1 MTDTSLSD
9 RKKSLVYSFPQT
21 LGFFLREL
29 LAVSLILLLE
39 QRVSSYDF
47 FNTAFVLLL
56 VLLTFRTPYVNSYAF
71 LFEISSIGK
80 WSVSHHV
87 GLQKHQ
93 DFTQNLFLFVAV
105 IGAHIGAAIGA
116 AALRVL
122 VDVSYGLETM
132 SLGHGTD
139 PMLGVSVDSLRNID
153 TFWGTEK
160 RIERLASAG
169 LFNGTRSV
177 TLPIGDLSYLGLDSA
192 AVALWYL
199 IEETGYVT
207 LLCMCYVH
215 IWMGAGLAK
224 DEMKPME
231 PFKPEFWKR
240 LFRMSFLFA
249 IVNTALHRCFPTA
262 HGSLHH
268 TIFKC
273 QYQSWNPNVHLVDND
288 NQEPLIRVLGGLIGV
303 VIAYSYN
310 KILVATRD
318 NKDDEGFYYR
328 LVWGREPV
336 MDEKDVKGSAYQS
349 DRKYTRYG
357 GAGSGGGGKYS
368 KMAMI
373 VSPTTPQDG
382 YDPAA
387 DCDMHTICVTQ
398 TRCRKHPDGSGCS
411 AECKSSNSE
420 AISGNGSTGGG
431 GWGSNFKLRIPYSL
445 DYVK

>member
-1 MTDTSLSD
+1 M
-9 RKKSLVYSFPQT
+9 YSFPQT
-21 LGFFLREL
+21 LGLFMREL

-47 FNTAFVLLL
+47 FNSAFVLLL
-56 VLLTFRTPYVNSYAF
+56 VLIAFRAPYVNSYAF

-80 WSVSHHV
+80 WSVSQHV
-87 GLQKHQ
+87 GLQKHK

-105 IGAHIGAAIGA
+105 LGAHIGAAIGA

-122 VDVSYGLETM
+122 MDVAYGMETM

-139 PMLGVSVDSLRNID
+139 PVLGVNVEVLQNID

-169 LFNGTRSV
+169 LFNGTRSI
-177 TLPIGDLSYLGLDSA
+177 TLPISDISYLGLDSVS
-192 AVALWYL
+192 VALWYL

-207 LLCMCYVH
+207 ILCMCYVH

-231 PFKPEFWKR
+231 PFKPEYWKR
-240 LFRMSFLFA
+240 LFRLSFLFA
-249 IVNTALHRCFPTA
+249 IINAALHRCFPTA

-268 TIFKC
+268 TIYKC
-273 QYQSWNPNVHLVDND
+273 QYQAWNPNLHLVDNG
-288 NQEPLIRVLGGLIGV
+288 NQEPLIRILGGLIGV
-303 VIAYSYN
+303 VVAFSYN
-310 KILVATRD
+310 KILIATRD

-328 LVWGREPV
+328 MVWGREPV
-336 MDEKDVKGSAYQS
+336 VDENDAKSASYQS

-357 GAGSGGGGKYS
+357 GAGGGGGKYS

-373 VSPTTPQDG
+373 VSPTSQEG
-382 YDPAA
+382 YDPVA

-398 TRCRKHPDGSGCS
+398 TRCKKHPDGGVGCS
-411 AECKSSNSE
+411 AECKNSNCE
-420 AISGNGSTGGG
+420 VVNNGNGAAGSG
-431 GWGSNFKLRIPYSL
+431 GWGSNFKLRIPFAL

>member
-1 MTDTSLSD
+1 MAVDASVD
-9 RKKSLVYSFPQT
+9 RKRSLVYSLPQT
-21 LGFFLREL
+21 LGFFMREL
-29 LAVSLILLLE
+29 LAVALILLLE
-39 QRVSSYDF
+39 QRVSTYDF
-47 FNTAFVLLL
+47 FNTAFILLL
-56 VLLTFRTPYVNSYAF
+56 VLITFRTPYVNSYAF
-71 LFEISSIGK
+71 FFEITSINK
-80 WSVSHHV
+80 WSVNQHV

-93 DFTQNLFLFVAV
+93 DFTQNLFLFIAV
-105 IGAHIGAAIGA
+105 LAGHIAAAIGA

-122 VDVSYGLETM
+122 MDVAYGDESM
-132 SLGHGTD
+132 FGNQGTE
-139 PMLGVSVDSLRNID
+139 PVLSVSVESLNNID

-169 LFNGTRSV
+169 LLNGTRSV
-177 TLPIGDLSYLGLDSA
+177 VLPIGEVSYLGLDSA

-199 IEETGYVT
+199 MEEIGYVT
-207 LLCMCYVH
+207 LLCICYVH

-224 DEMKPME
+224 DELKPLE

-249 IVNTALHRCFPTA
+249 VINTALHRCFPTA

-268 TIFKC
+268 TIFMT

-303 VIAYSYN
+303 ILAYSYN
-310 KILVATRD
+310 KMLVATRD

-336 MDEKDVKGSAYQS
+336 VDDATDKDASKGVQPY
-349 DRKYTRYG
+349 DRSRYARYG
-357 GAGSGGGGKYS
+357 RGAGYS
-368 KMAMI
+368 KMAM
-373 VSPTTPQDG
+373 VVATPPGQEG

-398 TRCRKHPDGSGCS
+398 TRCKKHPDGAGCN
-411 AECKSSNSE
+411 AECKGGSS
-420 AISGNGSTGGG
+420 ADTGGGGGG
-431 GWGSNFKLRIPYSL
+431 GWGANFKLRIPYTL
-445 DYVK
+445 DHPK